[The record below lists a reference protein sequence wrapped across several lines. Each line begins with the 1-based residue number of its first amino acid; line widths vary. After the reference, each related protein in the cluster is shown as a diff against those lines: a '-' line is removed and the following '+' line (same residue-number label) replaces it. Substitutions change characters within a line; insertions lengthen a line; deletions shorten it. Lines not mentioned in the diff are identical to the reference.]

1 MARAEDRMGR
11 RTAVKI
17 LTTTALTAFSM
28 SLATDTADAQG
39 RRRLRNAE
47 AQTAPAEKPAQVAA
61 KLTEGTRVDAGKVI
75 ENHPLL
81 PAIKIAKSSQEKL
94 KSVKDYT
101 AVFTKRE
108 RINNRLIQQTMDLK
122 LRQEPFSI
130 YLKFQ
135 PPYAPGREVLYIEG
149 QNAGKL
155 LAHESG
161 LKSIVGTVSL
171 APDAPDAMFEN
182 RHPVTDLGIA
192 NMLALCIERWEA
204 DTQYEECEVKYYN
217 EAKLGTTE
225 CLIIELTHPQSRP
238 HFKFHRTRLF
248 LDKKSNLPVRVEQ
261 YGFPDRPGL
270 EAPLIEEYTYSALQI
285 NPGLSD
291 RDFDRRNPGYAFR

>member
-1 MARAEDRMGR
+1 
-11 RTAVKI
+11 
-17 LTTTALTAFSM
+17 M
-28 SLATDTADAQG
+28 SLLTDTADAQG
-39 RRRLRNAE
+39 RRRQRNAE
-47 AQTAPAEKPAQVAA
+47 AQSAPAEKPAQIAT

-108 RINNRLIQQTMDLK
+108 RIKNRVIQQTMDLK
-122 LRQEPFSI
+122 FREEPFSI

-135 PPYAPGREVLYIEG
+135 PPYAPGREVLYIDG
-149 QNAGKL
+149 QNSGKL

-161 LKSIVGTVSL
+161 LKSIAGTIAL
-171 APDAPDAMFEN
+171 APNSPDAMFEN
-182 RHPVTDLGIA
+182 RHPVTELGLAKMLDLC
-192 NMLALCIERWEA
+192 LEQWESE
-204 DTQYEECEVKYYN
+204 TQYEECEVKYYN

-225 CLIIELTHPQSRP
+225 CLIIESTHAQARP

-261 YGFPDRPGL
+261 YGFPDRPGV

>member
-1 MARAEDRMGR
+1 ARAERRAAG
-11 RTAVKI
+11 RTAVNI
-17 LTTTALTAFSM
+17 LTTTATLTAFSM
-28 SLATDTADAQG
+28 SLLTDTADAG
-39 RRRLRNAE
+39 PRRQLRNAE
-47 AQTAPAEKPAQVAA
+47 TKATQTEKPAQIATKPA
-61 KLTEGTRVDAGKVI
+61 EGTRLDAGKVI

-81 PAIKIAKSSQEKL
+81 PAIKIAKTSQEKL

-108 RINNRLIQQTMDLK
+108 RIKNRLIQQTMDVK

-149 QNAGKL
+149 QNGDKL
-155 LAHESG
+155 LAHEAG
-161 LKSIVGTVSL
+161 LKSLVGTVAL
-171 APDAPDAMFEN
+171 APNSPDAMFEN
-182 RHPVTDLGIA
+182 RHPVTELGIA
-192 NMLALCIERWEA
+192 KMLELCISQWDSE
-204 DTQYEECEVKYYN
+204 TLYEECEVKYYN
-217 EAKLGTTE
+217 EAKLGATE
-225 CLIIELTHPQSRP
+225 CLMIESVHPQARP
-238 HFKFHRTRLF
+238 HFKFHKTRLF

-261 YGFPDRPGL
+261 YGFPERPGA
-270 EAPLIEEYTYSALQI
+270 EAPLVEEYTYSALQI